1 MVSIGN
7 PLMDILIEVE
17 EGFLKELNLVKGN
30 MHLLNEDEIIKIEKK
45 LDKDKIKI
53 APGGSEANT
62 LVALSMLG
70 HRVVYFGKVGRDD
83 QGDNYHKKLIERG
96 VISKVIKVDGMT
108 GRAITFITPDSE
120 RTFATHLG
128 VATMLEDNE
137 INEADII
144 EAKFL
149 HLTGYVLD
157 GEQTRKAALQA
168 LDIAKNNNVKVCLD
182 LADVNVVKRKKEILE
197 SIIKEYV
204 DILIANENEARAF
217 TGEEPEKA
225 INILSKLADIAVV
238 KLGEKGSLIKSKNK
252 LIKIAGFKVN
262 AIDTTGAGDIYTAGF
277 LYGLLNNLNLETSGK
292 IASFIASRVVQVRG
306 ARLDKMPIEEIN
318 RIKNDRR
325 EKD

>member
-1 MVSIGN
+1 
-7 PLMDILIEVE
+7 
-17 EGFLKELNLVKGN
+17 
-30 MHLLNEDEIIKIEKK
+30 
-45 LDKDKIKI
+45 
-53 APGGSEANT
+53 
-62 LVALSMLG
+62 
-70 HRVVYFGKVGRDD
+70 
-83 QGDNYHKKLIERG
+83 
-96 VISKVIKVDGMT
+96 
-108 GRAITFITPDSE
+108 
-120 RTFATHLG
+120 
-128 VATMLEDNE
+128 MLEDNE

-182 LADVNVVKRKKEILE
+182 LADTNVVKRKREILE

-225 INILSKLADIAVV
+225 IDKLSKITDIAII
-238 KLGEKGSLIKSKNK
+238 KIGEKGSLIKSKGK
-252 LIKIAGFKVN
+252 LIRIAGFKVN

-277 LYGLLNNLNLETSGK
+277 LYGLLNNLDLETSGK
-292 IASFIASRVVQVRG
+292 IASFIASKVVQVRG
-306 ARLDKMPIEEIN
+306 ARLDRMPIEEIN